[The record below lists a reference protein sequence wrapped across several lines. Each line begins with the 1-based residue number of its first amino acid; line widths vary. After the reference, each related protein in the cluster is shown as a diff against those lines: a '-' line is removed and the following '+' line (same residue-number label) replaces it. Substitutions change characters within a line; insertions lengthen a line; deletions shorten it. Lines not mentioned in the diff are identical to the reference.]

1 MKKTYIA
8 FVAAIAAL
16 PLFAEIKMGAPFT
29 DGAVLQRGM
38 KVPVWGKVTPPA
50 DGEVRNIRVE
60 FAGQV
65 KTCEVL
71 QGDHWEVDLD
81 PMEASKE
88 SRTMKVSE
96 FTPGLFFDSVNE
108 TVEVKDILVGEVWFS
123 SGQSNTECPIWGGG
137 TR

>member
-1 MKKTYIA
+1 MKKTCIA
-8 FVAAIAAL
+8 IVAAVAAL
-16 PLFAEIKMGAPFT
+16 PIFAEIKMGAPFT

-108 TVEVKDILVGEVWFS
+108 T
-123 SGQSNTECPIWGGG
+123 
-137 TR
+137 